1 MSHLIS
7 IYLKLIILSIIGMAV
22 VKIWAIFIV
31 VWMHG
36 GKYQWTWM
44 DAKSILVN
52 GLVLAAVF
60 CAIATI
66 TIYREKNRS

>member
-7 IYLKLIILSIIGMAV
+7 IYFKLIILSLIGMTA
-22 VKIWAIFIV
+22 VKIWVIFIV
-31 VWMHG
+31 FWVHG

-66 TIYREKNRS
+66 IIYRKKNRS